1 MLLKN
6 DIFTVNKQIGGF
18 RMCMYVITDSKGN
31 YIRKDGNKYVP
42 VKSEKGAMQWAELSK
57 ATKKE
62 EEESQCQIC

>member
-6 DIFTVNKQIGGF
+6 DIFTINKQIGGI

-31 YIRKDGNKYVP
+31 YIKKDGNKYVP

-62 EEESQCQIC
+62 EEES

>member
-1 MLLKN
+1 
-6 DIFTVNKQIGGF
+6 
-18 RMCMYVITDSKGN
+18 MCMYVITDSKGN